1 MHPQSLLLHLQVI
14 PSDRHSSIRRTPD
27 GTPWEV
33 ALTLGLKH
41 PNIIA
46 CLAAG
51 TFQNEVSSCELVAA
65 AMRLGRCLAAQSSC
79 FMHKGEPK
87 RSGVCTMPGSCL
99 AARTLLDELIPTAP
113 VLCTA
118 CIVTLQAKGIGL
130 AGTPLVARPG
140 SHAHMR
146 SGSQA

>member
-1 MHPQSLLLHLQVI
+1 MQVI

-51 TFQNEVSSCELVAA
+51 TFHNEVSSWDPVAA
-65 AMRLGRCLAAQSSC
+65 AMRLADAWL
-79 FMHKGEPK
+79 
-87 RSGVCTMPGSCL
+87 
-99 AARTLLDELIPTAP
+99 P
-113 VLCTA
+113 VLMLFA
-118 CIVTLQAKGIGL
+118 N
-130 AGTPLVARPG
+130 R
-140 SHAHMR
+140 
-146 SGSQA
+146 